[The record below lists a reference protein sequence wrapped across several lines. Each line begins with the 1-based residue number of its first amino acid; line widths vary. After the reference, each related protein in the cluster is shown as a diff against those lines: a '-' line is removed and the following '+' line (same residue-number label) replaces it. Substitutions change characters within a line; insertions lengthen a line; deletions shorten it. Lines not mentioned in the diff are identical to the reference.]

1 MKLKLLSTALV
12 STVALSACKSTP
24 EEDMSLPVGFE
35 QQAQLMPLKRPV
47 LTLTDEA
54 WHQPIGPFQLTNM
67 DLSGKSTEKV
77 STSTGWQTTARGG
90 LLFQLMFHDEV
101 NLSGDVVNK
110 FNTRAEQSFSFDL
123 QAQGA
128 AAVHAECQILVFG
141 QGEETL
147 DNGVNSYNWQVSEQ
161 DVSYLGCEL
170 TQQGL
175 VSQLT
180 VERKM
185 GQTPT
190 YRLTQ
195 GKTPLQVTPVFAIPQ
210 MAKYQDVMQDSAQ
223 GFVVSD
229 TGQQPIAG
237 LQLSL
242 DQSRLWLANS
252 QSTAQQQWLVAAL
265 FSLQLYHW
273 LDKGWAVGG
282 PGQ

>member
-12 STVALSACKSTP
+12 TTVALSACKSTP

-54 WHQPIGPFQLTNM
+54 WHQAIGPFQLTNM

-147 DNGVNSYNWQVSEQ
+147 DNGVNSYNWQTSEQ
-161 DVSYLGCEL
+161 QLSYLGCKL
-170 TQQGL
+170 TQDGQVSTL
-175 VSQLT
+175 V
-180 VERKM
+180 VEDKA
-185 GQTPT
+185 GTA
-190 YRLTQ
+190 
-195 GKTPLQVTPVFAIPQ
+195 PVY
-210 MAKYQDVMQDSAQ
+210 K
-223 GFVVSD
+223 
-229 TGQQPIAG
+229 
-237 LQLSL
+237 L
-242 DQSRLWLANS
+242 N
-252 QSTAQQQWLVAAL
+252 
-265 FSLQLYHW
+265 
-273 LDKGWAVGG
+273 
-282 PGQ
+282 PGQHSPDGFAGAGSTGTGEIQFVFSGRRIRLSGWRRPKHQSGVTAKPGSVAVMG

>member
-1 MKLKLLSTALV
+1 MKLKLLSIALCAAV
-12 STVALSACKSTP
+12 TLAACKSTP

-35 QQAQLMPLKRPV
+35 QQAQLLPLKRPV

-54 WHQPIGPFQLTNM
+54 WHQAIGPFQLTNM

-110 FNTRAEQSFSFDL
+110 FNTRAEQTFSFDL

-147 DNGVNSYNWQVSEQ
+147 DNGVNSYNWQTSEQ
-161 DVSYLGCEL
+161 QLSYLGCKL
-170 TQQGL
+170 TQDGQVSTLVVEDKAGTAPVYKLNQG
-175 VSQLT
+175 SIALT
-180 VERKM
+180 VS
-185 GQTPT
+185 
-190 YRLTQ
+190 
-195 GKTPLQVTPVFAIPQ
+195 PVQEVPEL
-210 MAKYQDVMQDSAQ
+210 AKYNSFFQ
-223 GFVVSD
+223 GGEYGYLVGD
-229 TGQQPIAG
+229 GQNTKAA

-242 DQSRLWLANS
+242 DQSRLWVSKDLPAA
-252 QSTAQQQWLVAAL
+252 TQQWYVAAL
-265 FSLQLYHW
+265 FSLQMYDWQNRQWPVSSPTH
-273 LDKGWAVGG
+273 
-282 PGQ
+282 